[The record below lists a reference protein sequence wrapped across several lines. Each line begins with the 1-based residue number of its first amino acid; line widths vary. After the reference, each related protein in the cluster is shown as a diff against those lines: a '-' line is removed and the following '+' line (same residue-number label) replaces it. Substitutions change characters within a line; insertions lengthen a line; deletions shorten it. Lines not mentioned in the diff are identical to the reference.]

1 MYYNPEQIIQYTETL
16 LLAQATTLGLAYVSI
31 AANAELLIPAYP
43 AALIT
48 AGSKAKEM
56 SGQKFRVGLSMEIF
70 VLHGLLSDTIRDRTM
85 ADLALATSIET
96 LLDKNMTMGGN
107 IINGFVVGS
116 DPGNMV
122 RGSTTGIITT
132 KLTWTGESRQT
143 FPV

>member
-1 MYYNPEQIIQYTETL
+1 M
-16 LLAQATTLGLAYVSI
+16 
-31 AANAELLIPAYP
+31 
-43 AALIT
+43 
-48 AGSKAKEM
+48 
-56 SGQKFRVGLSMEIF
+56 
-70 VLHGLLSDTIRDRTM
+70 DRTIV
-85 ADLALATSIET
+85 DLALATAIET
-96 LLDKNMTMGGN
+96 LLDKHMTLDGN